1 MEMTRWSVD
10 LGLEKS
16 AAHILPSQ
24 CVECDVDKVYDLAYT
39 IIGRVKKP
47 TLYQIGL
54 RLSGY
59 LAIWLSGYL
68 AIDLEKSYICSRQ
81 IYDSRPLRS
90 FPTRLRCGIN
100 QVVMY

>member
-10 LGLEKS
+10 LVLEKS

-59 LAIWLSGYL
+59 LAI
-68 AIDLEKSYICSRQ
+68 DLEKSHICSRQ

>member
-39 IIGRVKKP
+39 IIGKVKKR

-59 LAIWLSGYL
+59 
-68 AIDLEKSYICSRQ
+68 
-81 IYDSRPLRS
+81 
-90 FPTRLRCGIN
+90 RLREI
-100 QVVMY
+100 VYLFSPDL